1 MSGQPNFF
9 DEVNTTF
16 DEAARFT
23 EYPKGLLDQIRCC
36 NSVYRFD
43 FPLRRQDGTIEVIH
57 AWRAEH
63 SHHKMPVKGGI
74 RYSPEVYEEE
84 VMALAALMTYKCAI
98 VDVPFGGAKGGIKIE
113 PKHYTVEELERITR
127 RYTHELVKKGFIG
140 PGIDVPAPDY
150 GTGEREM
157 AWIADTYAAL
167 NPGQLDAM
175 GCVTGKPVTQGGV
188 NGRREATGR
197 GLYFALREACAQKD
211 EMARLGLSTGLDGKR
226 VVVQGLGNVGYHAAK
241 FCREGG
247 AVLLAIA
254 EREGAITNAA
264 GLNEEEVFQ
273 HRKKTGS
280 ILDFPGATNLPS
292 SAAALEMECDVLIPA
307 ALEGV
312 FTAEN
317 APRIKAKIILE
328 GANGPTTPEA
338 DPVFRQKGTLV
349 IPDIYCNAG
358 GVTVSYFEWLKN
370 LSHVRFGRMSKRH
383 EQANELQMLRAI
395 ETATGRPFSDADRAR
410 IAKGPDEADLVN
422 SGLEETMISAF
433 QALLA
438 TKRSHDRRARPAH
451 RRLPQ
456 RDPQDRAQ
464 LHGTGHLPL
473 KRTSHGNMERRQ
485 HMEAAG
491 VPRFRGL
498 YAARAPETT

>member
-1 MSGQPNFF
+1 MSDQPNFF
-9 DEVNTTF
+9 EEVNRQF

-23 EYPKGLLDQIRCC
+23 DYPAGLLSQIRCC

-43 FPLRRQDGTIEVIH
+43 FPLRRQDGRIEVIH

-98 VDVPFGGAKGGIKIE
+98 VDVPFGGAKGGIRIE
-113 PKHYTVEELERITR
+113 PKDYTVEEIERITR
-127 RYTHELVKKGFIG
+127 RYTHELVKKNFIG

-175 GCVTGKPVTQGGV
+175 GCVTGKPVPQGGV
-188 NGRREATGR
+188 SGRREATGR
-197 GLYFALREACAQKD
+197 GLFFALREACAQPD
-211 EMARLGLSTGLDGKR
+211 EMKKIGLSTGIDGKR
-226 VVVQGLGNVGYHAAK
+226 IVVQGLGNVGYHASK

-247 AVLLAIA
+247 AIVVAIA
-254 EREGAITNAA
+254 EREGAIANPK
-264 GLNEEEVFQ
+264 GLDEEAVFQ
-273 HRKKTGS
+273 HRKNTGS
-280 ILDFPGATNLPS
+280 ILDFPRATNLAS
-292 SAAALEMECDVLIPA
+292 NDAALEMECDVLLPA

-312 FTAEN
+312 FTTGN

-328 GANGPTTPEA
+328 GANGPTTPDA
-338 DPVFRQKGTLV
+338 DPIFREKGILV

-370 LSHVRFGRMSKRH
+370 LSHVRFGRLSKRH
-383 EQANELQMLRAI
+383 EQANELSMLRAI
-395 ETATGRPFSDADRAR
+395 EAATGKRFTEPELAALAR
-410 IAKGPDEADLVN
+410 GPDERDLVN
-422 SGLEETMISAF
+422 SGLEETMSTAF
-433 QALLA
+433 HSLLE
-438 TKRSHDRRARPAH
+438 T
-451 RRLPQ
+451 
-456 RDPQDRAQ
+456 
-464 LHGTGHLPL
+464 
-473 KRTSHGNMERRQ
+473 RRQ
-485 HMEAAG
+485 HAG
-491 VPRFRGL
+491 VPDLRI
-498 YAARAPETT
+498 AAFVNAIHKVARSYMELGIFP